1 MGKLGFILMFAA
13 IGAIALWASLS
24 DLSALQALGLGAA
37 MMLIA
42 ALGRSI
48 DLRLFD
54 EYIDHVMKSR
64 EQSTDNVKG

>member
-1 MGKLGFILMFAA
+1 MDKLGFILMFAS

-37 MMLIA
+37 MMLVA

-54 EYIDHVMKSR
+54 EYIDRVMKSR
-64 EQSTDNVKG
+64 EQSTDNAKG